1 MANSKIDIKTVAN
14 KVENEASK
22 NQAEELAKLKKARQE
37 ASAKAKQ
44 KQAEA
49 AKAAAEKAAKA
60 ASSASKSSK
69 NADELY
75 DLASTALKNANK
87 ASKKASK
94 SSFKSSLVSLIIGVM
109 IGFVLAT
116 VLGLGNVSTLLSD
129 KINDGKENVDEIID
143 EHFTGYTALDFQ
155 NVILGKVVEHQE
167 LIVMEQ
173 YVNVETTI
181 TKAGLGNL
189 EIFSKLKNVTYS
201 GKGQYTVDLS
211 KIDKDHINVDMD
223 NKKVYITIPHAK
235 LQEVIL
241 DLNNIEFEDTE
252 KGFLAFG
259 DLSLTAE
266 QQNEI
271 EKSVKQTMTETLDTK
286 ELYEQAD
293 EYALNQTWSIFAPLV
308 SSVSDEFEVE
318 MVFE

>member
-1 MANSKIDIKTVAN
+1 MANSKIDIKTVAS

-22 NQAEELAKLKKARQE
+22 AQAEELAKLKKAKQE

-44 KQAEA
+44 KQAESAKAAEQA
-49 AKAAAEKAAKA
+49 AKALTSTSSK
-60 ASSASKSSK
+60 SASK
-69 NADELY
+69 DELY
-75 DLASTALKNANK
+75 DLATSALKSANK

-94 SSFKSSLVSLIIGVM
+94 SSFKSGLTGLIIGIM

-129 KINDGKENVDEIID
+129 KINDGKESVDEVID
-143 EHFTGYTALDFQ
+143 EHFTGYTALDFK
-155 NVILGKVVEHQE
+155 NVIMGKVVEHQE

-181 TKAGLGNL
+181 TKAGLANL
-189 EIFSKLKNVTYS
+189 SIFSKLKNVEYS

-211 KIDKDHINVDMD
+211 KIDEDHINVDMD
-223 NKKVYITIPHAK
+223 NKIVYITIPHAK

-241 DLNNIEFEDTE
+241 DVNNIQFEDTE

-259 DLSLTAE
+259 DLALTAE
-266 QQNEI
+266 QQNDI
-271 EKSVKQTMTETLDTK
+271 EVSVKQTMTEALDTK
-286 ELYEQAD
+286 ELYAQAD

-308 SSVSDEFEVE
+308 SSVSEEFEVE